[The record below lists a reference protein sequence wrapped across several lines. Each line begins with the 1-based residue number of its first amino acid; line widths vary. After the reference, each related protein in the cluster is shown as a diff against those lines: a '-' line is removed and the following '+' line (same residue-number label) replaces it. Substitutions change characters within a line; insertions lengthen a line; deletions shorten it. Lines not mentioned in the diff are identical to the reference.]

1 VIFYLD
7 EDISPRVAEI
17 LRKAGIDAVSAHD
30 AGLVGASD
38 EEQFA
43 EAVARKAALITRN
56 RDDFIALTVRAY
68 ENLSP
73 HHGLV
78 VVPHSIPG
86 SDFKLAARV
95 LERFARL
102 NPDGMGAYTI
112 EFMTRKRP

>member
-1 VIFYLD
+1 MKFYLD

-30 AGLVGASD
+30 VGLVGASD

-43 EAVARKAALITRN
+43 EAVARKAALVTRN
-56 RDDFIALTVRAY
+56 RDDFIALTIRAY
-68 ENLSP
+68 ENLGS
-73 HHGLV
+73 HHGLIA
-78 VVPHSIPG
+78 VPYSIPG

-95 LERFARL
+95 LERFARQT
-102 NPDGMGAYTI
+102 PDGMGAYTI